1 MSRSARRF
9 GLLTF
14 VVLAF
19 GLVAAQAHEV
29 AEQGPV
35 QDLGALTQS
44 FLEAAIADQQA
55 DAVIASVVEAA
66 APQAL
71 STSAAR
77 MVSEPARAQVWRA
90 PDSSGSRTV
99 TVRDGQTLWDIAVAW
114 GITVETI
121 AAANNLPDVNVV
133 KPGQR
138 LVIPTAD
145 DPAARAKV
153 AANAATSVAAAR
165 AAARAKSAAV
175 TSAAQR
181 RAART
186 PGRSA
191 ANSVAVTLREGQTL
205 WSLARAHGVSVDAI
219 VAANGLKSADRVRAG
234 TRLVIPGRTTV
245 ARPSRATSVRASA
258 QRAGDAFTKA
268 STSAVRIARG
278 FLWPARGQL
287 TSRFGWRRWR
297 HHDGIDIAAPYGS
310 PVYAARPGRVV
321 FAGWYYAYGRAVII
335 DHGDGVQTLYG
346 HASALLV
353 QTGAPVGQGQLI
365 ARVGTS
371 GRSTG
376 PHLHFE
382 VRHKGRPV
390 NPMRYMN

>member
-234 TRLVIPGRTTV
+234 TRLVIPGRTTA